1 MIPRELTLRGFLSYR
16 DEVVVDLSQIKVACV
31 SGANGAGKST
41 LFDAMTWALFGRA
54 RRNDDAV
61 ITDGMESC
69 QVVFE
74 FSYENEDYR
83 VERTKSRGQGTTL
96 EFQIKNSDENWK
108 PLTETGVRATEERIK
123 DVLRLDYDTFVNAS
137 FFLQGKAD
145 MFAVQTPGKRKEIL
159 SSILGLEVWEAYRD
173 ETARRRRILQNEVA
187 LQQSRLKEVIDE
199 LNEEETRR
207 ETLKTLEDL
216 LAKTTSLKTTKTE
229 LLVQARAQMKQLEAD
244 LEKIDLLS
252 DQSATIEHRLAE
264 TTDLLAARD
273 TQLARI
279 EKILQTADEIKES
292 YRSWLTLREKLS
304 KLDAL
309 STQYNQLMIKKEE
322 LNGKIRAE
330 AARLSQ
336 ERLSLGQQLQDISLL
351 KDQLPDIQRSLEEK
365 NTRIKKMRLELE
377 NIDQIEAELDGQ
389 KQRKADLSG
398 ENNQLKEKMAELKER
413 IVHLESA
420 HGADCPLCGQDLTA
434 DHKQNMLESLNED
447 GKSMGDLHRKNSA
460 AIEQYEVEIQR
471 LLKELDVLK
480 EVRLNLS
487 KLESEAGITN
497 QQLEEKTARIGT
509 WEEKGAPRLNEI
521 VDLLDKSIFEKEAR
535 KELIQLEEHISGLG
549 YDPNDHEKIRAEE
562 LELRGIEDDYRQLEQ
577 ARTEQEGLSRE
588 INEFEKQIAQQ
599 KDDLDK
605 NLLSKETFQKQVD
618 EQRKLLPDITEF
630 EKEVSL
636 IEKEDND
643 LRMRVGGAQQ
653 AVAVLK
659 DQRKRK
665 LQFESEINE
674 NNRLISQLKML
685 EVAFGKD
692 GIPALLIEQ
701 SLPKIEEQ
709 ANEVLDR
716 LSNNG
721 MSVSFETQREYRDKK
736 REDKKQTL
744 DIIIRDGAGSREYE
758 MFSGGEVFRINFAIR
773 LALSR
778 VLAQRSGARLQTLV
792 IDEGFGSQDAEGR
805 QRLIEAINLVSSD
818 FEKILVITHLEE
830 LKDVFPSRIEVTKT
844 LSGSSVEVIP

>member
-1 MIPRELTLRGFLSYR
+1 MIPRKLTLSGFLSYR

-69 QVVFE
+69 RVVFE
-74 FSYENEDYR
+74 FSYENESYR
-83 VERTKSRGQGTTL
+83 IERSKPRGKGTTL
-96 EFQIKNSDENWK
+96 EFQIRDSDENWK
-108 PLTETGVRATEERIK
+108 PLTEAGVRSTDERIK
-123 DVLRLDYDTFVNAS
+123 DVLRLDYETFVNAS

-173 ETARRRRILQNEVA
+173 EAAQRWRNLQNEVTF
-187 LQQSRLKEVIDE
+187 QQSQLAEVIVE

-207 ETLKTLEDL
+207 ETLRSLEDL
-216 LAKTTSLKTTKTE
+216 LEKTTSLKTTKTE
-229 LLVQARAQMKQLEAD
+229 LLAQARAQMKQLEAD
-244 LEKIDLLS
+244 QEKIDLLS
-252 DQSATIEHRLAE
+252 SQSETIEHRLAE
-264 TTDLLAARD
+264 TKDLLAARMAH
-273 TQLARI
+273 LSRI
-279 EKILQTADEIKES
+279 ETILQNANEIKTS
-292 YRSWLTLREKLS
+292 YQSWQTLREKLS

-309 STQYNQLMIKKEE
+309 SMQYNQFMLKKEE
-322 LNGKIRAE
+322 FFGKIKAE

-336 ERLSLGQQLQDISLL
+336 EHISLKQHETEISLL
-351 KDQLPDIQRSLEEK
+351 KDQQPDNQKSLDEK
-365 NTRIKKMRLELE
+365 NTRIKMMQSELE
-377 NIDQIEAELDGQ
+377 NFDQIEAELDDQ
-389 KQRKADLSG
+389 KQKKADLGG
-398 ENNQLKEKMAELKER
+398 ENSRLKEKMDELKER
-413 IVHLESA
+413 IDHLDSA

-434 DHKQNMLESLNED
+434 DHKQKMLKDLNTD
-447 GKSMGDLHRKNSA
+447 GKTLGDLYRKNGT
-460 AIEQYEVEIQR
+460 AIEQSNIETQR
-471 LLKELDVLK
+471 LQDELDALK
-480 EVRLNLS
+480 DMRLNLS
-487 KLESEAGITN
+487 KLENEAGITN
-497 QQLEEKTARIGT
+497 QQLMEKAVRIKN
-509 WEEKGAPRLNEI
+509 WEENGAARLNEI
-521 VDLLDKSIFEKEAR
+521 SGLLEKAVFEKEAR
-535 KELIQLEEHISGLG
+535 IEIEQLEEHISELD
-549 YDPNDHEKIRAEE
+549 YDPENHEQIRGEE
-562 LELRGIEDDYRQLEQ
+562 LGLRGIEDDFRELEQ
-577 ARTEQEGLSRE
+577 ARTAQEGLNRE

-599 KDDLDK
+599 KTDLDK
-605 NLLSKETFQKQVD
+605 NLLSKKTFQKQVD
-618 EQRKLLPDITEF
+618 DQRKLLPDMSEL
-630 EKEVSL
+630 EKELSY
-636 IEKEDND
+636 IQKEDND

-659 DQRKRK
+659 EQRKRK

-674 NNRLISQLKML
+674 KNLHISRLKML
-685 EVAFGKD
+685 DIAFGKD

-701 SLPKIEEQ
+701 SLPQIEEQ
-709 ANEVLDR
+709 ANEILDR
-716 LSNNG
+716 LSNGG

-758 MFSGGEVFRINFAIR
+758 LFSGGEAFRINFAIR

-805 QRLIEAINLVSSD
+805 QRLIEAINLVSPD

-830 LKDVFPSRIEVTKT
+830 LKDAFPSRIEVTKT